1 MRKFIINENDSG
13 QRVDKF
19 LQKAVFKLPKTAMYK
34 FIRTK
39 KIKLNRKRCE
49 ISTRLQTGDILE
61 LYIDDSFFEDEKKQ
75 ETTFLRADEKKLNII
90 YEDENI
96 IILFKETGLPVHA
109 DDRKTENLLER
120 VQKYLYLKGEY
131 NPETENSFAPSVCNR
146 LDRNTCGLVISAK
159 NSASLREINRMI
171 KEREIKKIYLCLT
184 NKKPPKDSDI
194 ISAYLKKST
203 AENKVSVSATQK
215 DGYKPII
222 TEYKVVGRKGD
233 NYILEIN
240 LVTGRT
246 HQIRASLAFIG
257 CSIVGDTKYNGDNSL
272 KYQALCAYKLLFQP
286 SADSKFSYLYGK
298 SFEIPAQYIWFL

>member
-75 ETTFLRADEKKLNII
+75 EITFLRADEKKLNIL
-90 YEDENI
+90 YDDENI

-109 DDRKTENLLER
+109 DDKNTENLLER
-120 VQKYLYLKGEY
+120 VQKYLYIKGEY

-184 NKKPPKDSDI
+184 NKKPPKDSDV

-215 DGYKPII
+215 DGYKPIT

-246 HQIRASLAFIG
+246 HQILEISGSLCLQITV
-257 CSIVGDTKYNGDNSL
+257 S
-272 KYQALCAYKLLFQP
+272 ALGGQQIL
-286 SADSKFSYLYGK
+286 
-298 SFEIPAQYIWFL
+298 IPLR

>member
-75 ETTFLRADEKKLNII
+75 ETVFLRADEKKLNII

-96 IILFKETGLPVHA
+96 MILFKETGLPVHA
-109 DDRKTENLLER
+109 DDRNTENLLER

-131 NPETENSFAPSVCNR
+131 NPENENSFAPSVCNR

-159 NSASLREINRMI
+159 NASSLREINRMI

-184 NKKPPKDSDI
+184 NKKPPEDNDT

-203 AENKVSVSATQK
+203 AENKVEVSATQK

-222 TEYKVVGRKGD
+222 TEYKVVGRKNN

-246 HQIRASLAFIG
+246 HQIRASLDFIG
-257 CSIVGDTKYNGDNSL
+257 CPIVGDTKYNGDNSL
-272 KYQALCAYKLLFQP
+272 KFQALCAYKLLFLP
-286 SADSKFSYLYGK
+286 AEDSKFSYLYGK